1 MENEFEKTLST
12 GEVARLCHATTA
24 SVNNWIKNNKI
35 KAYNTPGGQYRILI
49 KDLLTFIKDNNMPIP
64 GELKKYFG
72 KKVLIIDDDPNTV
85 EMLKDVVEMTRDDC
99 EILIANDGYAGL
111 IKAGEF
117 APDIIFLDIQ
127 LPKIDGFEVCEK
139 IKSNASNKHTK
150 IFILSAFV
158 QNKEYQHKFNSCKAD
173 EVLGKPCEIKKLQ
186 SLLEKQYLINIQ
198 SL

>member
-35 KAYNTPGGQYRILI
+35 KAYNTPGGQYRILV
-49 KDLLTFIKDNNMPIP
+49 KDLLAFIKDNNMPIP
-64 GELKKYFG
+64 AELKKFFG

-85 EMLKDVVEMTRDDC
+85 DMLKEVVEMTRDDC
-99 EILIANDGYAGL
+99 EIYIANDGYAGL
-111 IKAGEF
+111 IKAGET

-139 IKSNASNKHTK
+139 IKSNSANKNTK

-158 QNKEYQHKFNSCKAD
+158 QNKEYEAKFKQCKAD
-173 EVLGKPCEIKKLQ
+173 EILAKPTEISKLQ
-186 SLLEKQYLINIQ
+186 ALLEKNL
-198 SL
+198 